1 MDIYLNDLLRF
12 TPEELQNDRIKV
24 KFNIWNGYENPID
37 VYKRDP
43 DEINGRWL
51 LWREKRR
58 YFRVGDIAICLV
70 RLDGDRWLLTGVKRI
85 TKDLDVA
92 GGVNY
97 EAEDVARCKAMAQ
110 GRIIVRYHKYHTGA
124 DRWYCDVCNDLIVSE
139 VLPASYDGDEFPGYD
154 RVRLSYSQLETVIRR
169 HRSDWVN
176 ALESQKAVYLIS
188 DRATG
193 KMYVGSA
200 TSDNGMLLA
209 RWSSY
214 VTNGHGGNVEL
225 VELVKDKGFDYVK
238 TNFIYS
244 ILENYNARIPD
255 EQIRARESWWKEM
268 LMTRQFGYNSN

>member
-1 MDIYLNDLLRF
+1 MDIYLNDLLGF

-43 DEINGRWL
+43 DEINGEWL

-85 TKDLDVA
+85 TKDLNVA

-110 GRIIVRYHKYHTGA
+110 GRIIVRYHKYHKGA
-124 DRWYCDVCNDLIVSE
+124 DRWYCEVCNDLIVSE

-154 RVRLSYSQLETVIRR
+154 RVRLSYSQLETVISR

-188 DRATG
+188 DCATG

-214 VTNGHGGNVEL
+214 VANGHGGNVEL
-225 VELVKDKGFDYVK
+225 VKLVKDKGFDYVK

-244 ILENYNARIPD
+244 IIENYNARVPD
-255 EQIRARESWWKEM
+255 EQILARESWWKET